1 MDSTIPPP
9 SVLAKSLGPWLIG
22 PIADLILM
30 GTVAHMVADYWS
42 RYRDSDNKVYKTLVL
57 LTLIFNVLKS
67 CQACGMIWWKFV
79 THFGDYVTVTATSP
93 WEVQMDPTIAGTYRL
108 LSFVRCALDPFNAEI
123 CNFLAQLFF
132 VTRLYR
138 LIGGLRWLF
147 VPLVPAM
154 LLGLVGHILMTIR
167 GFNLKTV
174 DDLEV
179 FQDVMYVGLVGVLAA
194 DMIITASMSWYLL
207 NSRTGFSRTDN
218 LILRILHTTWV
229 TAAMPSLAELLNLVL
244 YLALVPKGNNIF
256 LLFSYLS
263 PKLYG
268 VSMMYTLNSRESL
281 RSSGDTYA
289 MNSRLERMTGGISVT
304 RDIVRVTDAADS
316 HPPKSIH
323 FAASAAESTNAK
335 EDYGIDR
342 DSTKAQEI

>member
-42 RYRDSDNKVYKTLVL
+42 RYRDSDGKVYKTLVL
-57 LTLIFNVLKS
+57 LTLVFNILKS
-67 CQACGMIWWKFV
+67 CQACGLIWWKFV

-93 WEVQMDPTIAGTYRL
+93 WEVQMDPTIA
-108 LSFVRCALDPFNAEI
+108 EI

-138 LIGGLRWLF
+138 LMGGLRWLL

-194 DMIITASMSWYLL
+194 DMIITASTSWYLL

-229 TAAMPSLAELLNLVL
+229 TAALPSLAELFNLVL
-244 YLALVPKGNNIF
+244 YLALVPKGDSIF

-281 RSSGDTYA
+281 RSSENTYA

-316 HPPKSIH
+316 HPPKSIQ
-323 FAASAAESTNAK
+323 FAASGAESTNAK
-335 EDYGIDR
+335 EDYGIER